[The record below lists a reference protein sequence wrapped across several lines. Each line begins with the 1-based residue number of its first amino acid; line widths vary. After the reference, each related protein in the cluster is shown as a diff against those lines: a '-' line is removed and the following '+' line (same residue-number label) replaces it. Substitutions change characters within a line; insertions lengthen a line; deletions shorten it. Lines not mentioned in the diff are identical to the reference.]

1 MIVRGSV
8 IRQNITIF
16 EMFSNDILNKDE
28 FSIQGGFGVMKKR
41 LQIPMIFGNC
51 HALEKVNH
59 WLFQPLAQYQHVSQI
74 FCRKSD
80 KQFFSMLIPLAS
92 FRSVDAQENL
102 RKERAQPLATFYVL
116 A

>member
-41 LQIPMIFGNC
+41 LQIPMIFRNC

-59 WLFQPLAQYQHVSQI
+59 WLFQPLAQNYM
-74 FCRKSD
+74 FR
-80 KQFFSMLIPLAS
+80 QFIVANQTSNF
-92 FRSVDAQENL
+92 FQC
-102 RKERAQPLATFYVL
+102 
-116 A
+116 